1 MLFCDRPLLFF
12 SAFLNWP
19 SNLTNSEVNNS
30 CVNRGSDATFHQV
43 RSRLLNAKL
52 RFHQM
57 DIIQGLRSLV
67 EPSQRL
73 LPMELPNVK
82 RWSCDT
88 MAREQ
93 MKGIYW
99 YTIPCSCSQFFL
111 PSCNALRYCCLFF
124 QCSDIG
130 CWTKITCGGGTEA
143 VVSFHGIWRRT
154 APWFYDWK
162 GFHMF
167 PSHVRKRRLR
177 SAEN

>member
-1 MLFCDRPLLFF
+1 MSWNIINFKFKSLFCDRPLLFF

-19 SNLTNSEVNNS
+19 SNLTNSEVKNP

-82 RWSCDT
+82 R
-88 MAREQ
+88 
-93 MKGIYW
+93 
-99 YTIPCSCSQFFL
+99 
-111 PSCNALRYCCLFF
+111 
-124 QCSDIG
+124 
-130 CWTKITCGGGTEA
+130 
-143 VVSFHGIWRRT
+143 
-154 APWFYDWK
+154 
-162 GFHMF
+162 
-167 PSHVRKRRLR
+167 
-177 SAEN
+177 